1 MPARRRA
8 HLRFVAAIPEA
19 VRAKFVENGQ
29 GHVFEF
35 VDKGLVPAG
44 VPSVEAFVEQLS
56 ALADDLPRINKL
68 FASTMAAAA
77 ATVDRS
83 SSELTPVDESDVLSA
98 ASASAAE
105 RDSWRARGLAA
116 IAAGQVAVVVLAGG
130 QGTRLGSSLPKA
142 AYDAGLPSGKVL
154 IRLQAERIQRL
165 RTLAAAVAGA
175 DPSSVHLP
183 WFVMT
188 SPQTHEATVACFAE
202 HGNFGLPEEDV
213 TLFQQG
219 QLPSFTP
226 EGKIM
231 LESATSLALGPDGNG
246 GIYRALHVNGC
257 VADMEARGV
266 KIVHA
271 YAVDNLV
278 SKVADP
284 VFMGL
289 CLERGVDVGN
299 KVVPKSSPDEKVGM
313 LCRKGGRFSV
323 VEYSDMPAALKQERV
338 GDGEAAPLRFRAG
351 NICVHAYDIEFLRG
365 PAHPDRLSEVFHVA
379 RKKIPCADPATG
391 LTMSK
396 AAIETENAV
405 KLEGFIFDVF
415 EEAERTVLL
424 EVDRSDEFSPVKN
437 APAKGLS
444 DSPDTARQM
453 ASDEARRWLEAAG
466 ATVEGEGLV
475 ELSPLVSYGGEG
487 LEALA
492 GATVSAPCCICLQA
506 ELEALPSSLAMPS
519 APSSVTLPSGREA
532 VCADG
537 CSRAVDASLGISGN
551 ALSFSV
557 LAL

>member
-1 MPARRRA
+1 MAASACPGS
-8 HLRFVAAIPEA
+8 AAIPEA

-278 SKVADP
+278 
-284 VFMGL
+284 
-289 CLERGVDVGN
+289 
-299 KVVPKSSPDEKVGM
+299 GM